1 MVGCYWFTCLSLL
14 TMLRKGGKPT
24 LAQEKVSCEAPLS
37 VCVQITEKLPSE
49 YSLYNF
55 GFLLGKKKSPHLV
68 VIERWSRFR
77 VCVAGRRAQT
87 DCLT

>member
-1 MVGCYWFTCLSLL
+1 
-14 TMLRKGGKPT
+14 MLRKGGKPT

-55 GFLLGKKKSPHLV
+55 GFLLQKRNHL
-68 VIERWSRFR
+68 
-77 VCVAGRRAQT
+77 T
-87 DCLT
+87 LL